1 MFRKEH
7 ARFQLT
13 FPSAAQG
20 SQSKSN
26 LTSHLWLSPAT
37 PWAAPAVS
45 CLHLHPTGAQS
56 PLNYSCL
63 ENPMEKSTWW
73 VTVHRV
79 TKSQNMPEVTQ
90 HDAHMHVS
98 KDLHSKIL
106 EYVYFS
112 LTFSFIIQKYAKIR
126 LLFCKSNQSLGQS
139 MSIYMDISVFI
150 TVYQQSLRKFL
161 LHTLFAL
168 VAVQSQV
175 VSDSFVIPW
184 TVAHHV
190 HLHGFPRQVYCICH
204 FLLQGIF
211 ADQGLN
217 PYLLYWQADCLPLSH
232 WGSPH
237 FICIACHQI
246 RNDTARYKENVLNY
260 FI

>member
-1 MFRKEH
+1 MNYLTWENCPLHPKCQRHLFPFKKNFSLWDKHPGLNHSASVFHSHSSFRSVRGPRSKRPE
-7 ARFQLT
+7 RNKQGFSSPFQVL
-13 FPSAAQG
+13 PGALKAAAPQPF
-20 SQSKSN
+20 SR
-26 LTSHLWLSPAT
+26 LWLSPAT

-112 LTFSFIIQKYAKIR
+112 FFNFQFHYTKI
-126 LLFCKSNQSLGQS
+126 C
-139 MSIYMDISVFI
+139 
-150 TVYQQSLRKFL
+150 
-161 LHTLFAL
+161 
-168 VAVQSQV
+168 
-175 VSDSFVIPW
+175 
-184 TVAHHV
+184 
-190 HLHGFPRQVYCICH
+190 
-204 FLLQGIF
+204 
-211 ADQGLN
+211 
-217 PYLLYWQADCLPLSH
+217 
-232 WGSPH
+232 
-237 FICIACHQI
+237 
-246 RNDTARYKENVLNY
+246 
-260 FI
+260 